1 MLKRIT
7 VSLTDPKP
15 EKDGDMGKFMRGRI
29 TSTRMQTALFLML
42 VLACFVATAVGQNQG
57 LSAQAQAVNQNVKEV
72 HFPFDIY
79 NRIIDPEVLDANAE
93 WLKQNPN
100 GKLWIQGYAD
110 PRGDIVYNLV
120 LSYRRAQWVKAQFVK
135 RGVDAS
141 RIEYAT
147 GWGKLYQT
155 CEQKDDTCFQ
165 QNRRVDTVPPEDLLF
180 HWGQ

>member
-1 MLKRIT
+1 MLKPIT

-15 EKDGDMGKFMRGRI
+15 EKDGDMGKRMFGTR
-29 TSTRMQTALFLML
+29 TSTWMQAAFCVGLM
-42 VLACFVATAVGQNQG
+42 LACFPATAVGQSHG
-57 LSAQAQAVNQNVKEV
+57 LSAQAQAINQNVKQV
-72 HFPFDIY
+72 HFPFDIN
-79 NRIIDPEVLDANAE
+79 NRVIDPETLDANAE
-93 WLKQNPN
+93 WLKQNPD

-120 LSYRRAQWVKAQFVK
+120 LSYRRAQWVKAEFAK

-147 GWGKLYQT
+147 GWGKIYQT
-155 CEQKDDTCFQ
+155 CEEQTETCFQ